1 MRSIYIVKSPYYI
14 YQIKMALDVRFK
26 NLIAVVAVLGL
37 LIAGVIGYYFTV
49 TVGAIALGTVANV
62 GQSSALNLSV
72 GMTAV
77 ITGTE
82 TAFAS
87 NVTTANAV
95 VPIAFSLVSLLAIM
109 MIFNFNPLSS
119 KGSGG
124 KSVQ

>member
-1 MRSIYIVKSPYYI
+1 
-14 YQIKMALDVRFK
+14 MALDVRFK
-26 NLIAVVAVLGL
+26 NLIAVIAVLGL

-62 GQSSALNLSV
+62 GQSTALNLSA

-119 KGSGG
+119 KGKGG
-124 KSVQ
+124 SSVQ